1 MLCLPGSVLDDF
13 GFLLSEGCESLL
25 DLSRVGTEAGL
36 KAQVPFFVLF
46 VAAWGQVS
54 WTPWPV
60 LLFTGNSDPLL
71 TLDWEMEGCVVLF
84 VFVLVN
90 NNKSPLEGL

>member
-1 MLCLPGSVLDDF
+1 M
-13 GFLLSEGCESLL
+13 
-25 DLSRVGTEAGL
+25 GTEAGL
-36 KAQVPFFVLF
+36 KAQVLFFALF

-54 WTPWPV
+54 WKPWPV

-71 TLDWEMEGCVVLF
+71 MLDWEMEGCFVLF